1 MNKSDLLDS
10 VLIRNQ
16 NFLKDDVSTS
26 INLILELISGT
37 LSAKGRVEVR
47 GFGTFSVRE
56 RKSRIARNPKTG
68 KSIAVQTKNHPYFR
82 ASKRLKES
90 INN

>member
-10 VLIRNQ
+10 VLIRNK
-16 NFLKDDVSTS
+16 NFIKDDVATS
-26 INLILELISGT
+26 INLILGLITET
-37 LSAKGRVEVR
+37 LSAKDRVEVR

-68 KSIAVQTKNHPYFR
+68 KSISVQEKNHPYFR
-82 ASKRLKES
+82 ASKRLKEI
-90 INN
+90 INK